1 MNKRLKDISF
11 FLMLIILP
19 ITFFLVSLML
29 GPYKIDPFDVIN
41 IIIGKIIGRDLVNNK
56 LAINMIWTVRMP
68 RILGAVLAGSG
79 LSVAGAV
86 FQGLFKN
93 PLASP
98 YTLGISH
105 GAGFGAAIAIL
116 LSTSALT
123 SSFPIQIS
131 ALIFG
136 LVAVSVTFLM
146 GMRGRKSTVTLVLS
160 GMLVGSLFSS
170 LVALIKYVADPYEK
184 LPEIVFWL
192 MGTLS
197 AVTYQKL
204 WMILPLFTISMAIIF
219 MMRWRINVLSLG
231 DQEAKSYGINVKK
244 ERTLIISICS
254 VITALVVS
262 ISGVIGWIGIVI
274 PHLARI
280 LVGPDFRKLIPVSF
294 SLGICYTL
302 LIDDI
307 CRNLTAG
314 EIPLGVVTGII
325 GTPVFIY
332 FIFKGKVR
340 WE

>member
-1 MNKRLKDISF
+1 MNKKLKDISF
-11 FLMLIILP
+11 IITLIILP
-19 ITFFLVSLML
+19 IIFFLVSLML
-29 GPYKIDPFDVIN
+29 GPYKIGPFDVIN

-68 RILGAVLAGSG
+68 RILGVVLAGSG
-79 LSVAGAV
+79 LSAAGAV

-219 MMRWRINVLSLG
+219 MMRWRINVLTLG

-244 ERTLIISICS
+244 E
-254 VITALVVS
+254 
-262 ISGVIGWIGIVI
+262 
-274 PHLARI
+274 H
-280 LVGPDFRKLIPVSF
+280 
-294 SLGICYTL
+294 
-302 LIDDI
+302 
-307 CRNLTAG
+307 
-314 EIPLGVVTGII
+314 
-325 GTPVFIY
+325 
-332 FIFKGKVR
+332 
-340 WE
+340 